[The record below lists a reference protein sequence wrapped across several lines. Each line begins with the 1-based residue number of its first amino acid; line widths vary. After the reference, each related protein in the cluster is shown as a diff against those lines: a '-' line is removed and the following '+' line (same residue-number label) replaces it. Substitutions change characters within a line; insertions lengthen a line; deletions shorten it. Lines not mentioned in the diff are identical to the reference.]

1 MNKEFT
7 FLGNTMENVA
17 MIYGIFLI
25 VWGIGVTIL
34 SDSQSITSLIPTI
47 FGLPILISSFIAK
60 KLPNKKK
67 VLMHIVVLIGMIIF
81 LGGLDIIRGLIQGNI
96 FTNIWAS
103 SSKLMMMISGLVF
116 TILCIKSFIYNRK
129 NKKFKFLKNSFKG

>member
-7 FLGNTMENVA
+7 FLGNTMENIA

-34 SDSQSITSLIPTI
+34 SDSQSITSLIPAI
-47 FGLPILISSFIAK
+47 FGLPIIISSFFAK
-60 KLPNKKK
+60 TFPNKKK
-67 VLMHIVVLIGMIIF
+67 LLMHIVVLIGLIIF
-81 LGGLDIIRGLIQGNI
+81 LGGLDLIRGLMQGSI

-103 SSKLMMMISGLVF
+103 SSKFMMMISGLVF
-116 TILCIKSFIYNRK
+116 TILCIKSFIFNRK
-129 NKKFKFLKNSFKG
+129 NK

>member
-34 SDSQSITSLIPTI
+34 SDSQSITSLIPAI
-47 FGLPILISSFIAK
+47 FGFPILILSYVSK

-129 NKKFKFLKNSFKG
+129 NK

>member
-25 VWGIGVTIL
+25 VWGIGVTTL
-34 SDSQSITSLIPTI
+34 SDSQSITSLIPAI
-47 FGLPILISSFIAK
+47 FGFPILILYYIAK
-60 KLPNKKK
+60 KLANKKK
-67 VLMHIVVLIGMIIF
+67 VLMHIIVLVGMIIF
-81 LGGLDIIRGLIQGNI
+81 IGGLDVIRELIQGNI

-103 SSKLMMMISGLVF
+103 SSKLMILISGLLF
-116 TILCIKSFIYNRK
+116 TILCIKSFIYNRI
-129 NKKFKFLKNSFKG
+129 NIRFKFSKK

>member
-34 SDSQSITSLIPTI
+34 SDSQSITSLIPAI
-47 FGLPILISSFIAK
+47 FGLPILISSIIAK

-81 LGGLDIIRGLIQGNI
+81 LGGLDIIRGLLQGNI

-129 NKKFKFLKNSFKG
+129 NK

>member
-25 VWGIGVTIL
+25 VWGIGVTTL
-34 SDSQSITSLIPTI
+34 SDSQSITSLIPAI

-60 KLPNKKK
+60 KLPNIKKGINAYRSLNRYDYISWRIRYNK
-67 VLMHIVVLIGMIIF
+67 RINSREYF
-81 LGGLDIIRGLIQGNI
+81 YKYLG
-96 FTNIWAS
+96 
-103 SSKLMMMISGLVF
+103 K
-116 TILCIKSFIYNRK
+116 FI
-129 NKKFKFLKNSFKG
+129 

>member
-17 MIYGIFLI
+17 IIYGIFLI

-34 SDSQSITSLIPTI
+34 SDSQSITSLIPAI
-47 FGLPILISSFIAK
+47 FGLPILILSFIAK

-129 NKKFKFLKNSFKG
+129 NK

>member
-96 FTNIWAS
+96 FTNIWAI

-129 NKKFKFLKNSFKG
+129 NN